1 MTHRGYVWPS
11 IPEFQ
16 LNPLPST
23 NPILLGHRW
32 KAYHKALGPH
42 LTNAHE
48 ESWKIFK
55 EEKKDNMVSRI
66 QESYDDVS

>member
-1 MTHRGYVWPS
+1 
-11 IPEFQ
+11 

-42 LTNAHE
+42 LTDTHE

-55 EEKKDNMVSRI
+55 EEKKDNMVSHAY
-66 QESYDDVS
+66 EDFSF